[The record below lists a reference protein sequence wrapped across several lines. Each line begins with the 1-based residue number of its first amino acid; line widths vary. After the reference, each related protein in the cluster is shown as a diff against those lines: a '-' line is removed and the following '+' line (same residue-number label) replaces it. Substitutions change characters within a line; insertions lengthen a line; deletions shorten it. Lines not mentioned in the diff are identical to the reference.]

1 MATNLDPSKKLVTM
15 AVHRE
20 LLKSL
25 ADYRFAN
32 RFPSVS
38 AAIRALVVEGLVKH
52 GTLQIGAD
60 AGREAPGPEWE
71 PVILAGVITGWSTEL

>member
-1 MATNLDPSKKLVTM
+1 MATNLDPSKKLVTL

-25 ADYRFAN
+25 ADYRFTN

-38 AAIRALVVEGLVKH
+38 AAIRALVVEGLVRH
-52 GTLQIGAD
+52 GALEVGQDTS
-60 AGREAPGPEWE
+60 REAPGPEWE
-71 PVILAGVITGWSTEL
+71 PLIETGVITGWSSEL